1 MTIKAL
7 LQRIT
12 SNVLVLPL
20 RVFKHKFKLIGV
32 TGTDGKTTTSTLIYN
47 MLKKGK
53 RKVALITTIGLFI
66 DKEFIPTGLHTT
78 TPSATFIWKMLHKVK
93 NFDFVVIEVSSH
105 AIDQG
110 RIAGLPFDT
119 IVYTNITRDHLD
131 YHKNWN
137 NYANTKA
144 NLRFHINRKTGI
156 AIINVDDRKSYKF
169 LKKKL
174 AGYNVM
180 SYGIYHNADIRAFH
194 ILKDSFDVKS
204 NKINTTFKTNL
215 FGEYNISNSL
225 AAIACVLRYDVSLKC
240 ISAVISDFPKIPGR
254 FDIVS
259 YSPLIFVDFAH
270 TANAIYNVLAS
281 VSYKKEGN
289 SKIITVFGAPG
300 ERDKLKRPNMGK
312 AASKFSDIIV
322 ITADDPRYE
331 SLDNIFNDITKKI
344 DKNKFKLNKNLFK
357 IDARGDAIRFA
368 LKIANKH
375 DIVAVLGKGHE
386 ESLSIKGKEYHWND
400 KNFIKKLLG

>member
-1 MTIKAL
+1 MKAFVHRL
-7 LQRIT
+7 T
-12 SNVLVLPL
+12 SNISTLPF
-20 RVFKHKFKLIGV
+20 RVFKSRFKLIGV
-32 TGTDGKTTTSTLIYN
+32 TGTDGKTTTSTLIYS
-47 MLKKGK
+47 MLKTDK

-66 DKEFIPTGLHTT
+66 DGKFSSTGLHTT
-78 TPSATFIWKMLHKVK
+78 TPSAVFIWKMLYKVR

-110 RIAGLPFDT
+110 RIAGLKFDT
-119 IVYTNITRDHLD
+119 IVYTNITHDHLD
-131 YHKNWN
+131 YHKSWN

-144 NLRFHINRKTGI
+144 KLRYFINKISGS
-156 AIINVDDRKSYKF
+156 IIVNADDKKSYKF
-169 LKKKL
+169 LMKKFE
-174 AGYNVM
+174 GYNVI
-180 SYGIYHNADIRAFH
+180 SYGIYHNADIRALH

-204 NKINTTFKTNL
+204 NKIDTTLKTNL

-225 AAIACVLRYDVSLKC
+225 AAIACVLRYDVSLNS
-240 ISAVISDFPKIPGR
+240 ISTVISDFPKIPGR

-270 TANAIYNVLAS
+270 TANAIYNILDS
-281 VSYKKEGN
+281 VSYKKENN

-312 AASKFSDIIV
+312 AASKFSDVII

-344 DKNKFKLNKNLFK
+344 DKSEFKLNKNLFK
-357 IDARGDAIRFA
+357 IDAREDAIRFA
-368 LKIANKH
+368 LKIATKK

-386 ESLSIKGKEYHWND
+386 ESLSIKGKEYNWND
-400 KNFIKKLLG
+400 KKFIQKLLGG